1 MTGLRTEL
9 PPRPRIGAGTDTQ
22 AKEPQPAILVA
33 DDDRLIVATIA
44 AALRGAGFRVIEAF
58 DCATAL
64 AACLS
69 EHPSLALIDYK
80 MPDSN
85 GVQLARQI
93 AERTHAAVI
102 FLSAYGDEAI
112 VREAVNA
119 GAMSYLVKPL
129 DPVQVIPV
137 VRAALQR
144 AKDLR
149 ALQSQADRLSVAVHT
164 GKQIGIAT
172 GLVMATLHL
181 SQQEAFERLR
191 LHARSIRTR
200 VEDVAS
206 RLLRGADRV
215 GELCQA
221 LIPDGTKRSAS
232 GEDPADR

>member
-1 MTGLRTEL
+1 MMELRAELSRRQGDGTGSLV
-9 PPRPRIGAGTDTQ
+9 Q
-22 AKEPQPAILVA
+22 EPHQVILVA

-44 AALRGAGFRVIEAF
+44 AALRAAGFRVIEAF
-58 DCATAL
+58 DCAAAL
-64 AACLS
+64 SACVS
-69 EHPSLALIDYK
+69 EHPALALIDYK

-93 AERTHAAVI
+93 AERTQAAVI
-102 FLSAYGDEAI
+102 FLSAYGDDAI

-137 VRAALQR
+137 IRAALQR
-144 AKDLR
+144 AQDLR
-149 ALQSQADRLSVAVHT
+149 ELQTEADRLTVAVQT

-181 SQQEAFERLR
+181 TQKEAFERLR
-191 LHARSIRTR
+191 RHARAIRTR

-206 RLLRGADRV
+206 KLLRGADKA
-215 GELCQA
+215 GELYEA
-221 LIPDGTKRSAS
+221 LVPVSTRRK
-232 GEDPADR
+232 PADEDSGDR